1 MLEILGASSP
11 KRCAS
16 ANQSLSLSLGTLR
29 LLDQS
34 RAFLLSECYRL
45 TCQRRIW
52 ACLARELTKAAYLR
66 CRCTTRREGEFF
78 ELSVPERYN
87 EVTILEH
94 QPSATRC
101 GRRPRH

>member
-1 MLEILGASSP
+1 MSSARTNESRISP
-11 KRCAS
+11 VPLY
-16 ANQSLSLSLGTLR
+16 NQTG
-29 LLDQS
+29 
-34 RAFLLSECYRL
+34 E
-45 TCQRRIW
+45 
-52 ACLARELTKAAYLR
+52 
-66 CRCTTRREGEFF
+66 EFF